1 MPRCWRMWCTAP
13 ASSIMGSTVT
23 IKVNGQATPVE
34 FPFAAKNWKVT
45 SAKSGSYAVDVQLR

>member
-1 MPRCWRMWCTAP
+1 
-13 ASSIMGSTVT
+13 MGSTVT